1 LAVRHPHEPW
11 EVIVVNDWLVVLG
24 RLGLAWLFIDSGWGK
39 IAAYA
44 GTQQYMEAAGVPGI
58 LLPIVIAFELGG
70 GIAIVLGLFTRWV
83 ALALAVFSIVA
94 AVLFHLPHFADPMQ
108 AINVWKNV
116 AMAGGFC
123 VLAAHGAG
131 RYSLDARMGRP

>member
-1 LAVRHPHEPW
+1 M
-11 EVIVVNDWLVVLG
+11 NDWLVVLG
-24 RLGLAWLFIDSGWGK
+24 RLGLAWIFVISGWGK

-44 GTQQYMEAAGVPGI
+44 GSQQYMESAGVPGI
-58 LLPIVIAFELGG
+58 LLPLVIAIELGG
-70 GIAIVLGLFTRWV
+70 GIAIALGLFTRWV

-94 AVLFHLPHFADPMQ
+94 AILFHVPHMADQMQ

-116 AMAGGFC
+116 AIAGGFC

-131 RYSLDARMGRP
+131 RYSIDARMGRR

>member
-1 LAVRHPHEPW
+1 M
-11 EVIVVNDWLVVLG
+11 NDWLVVLG
-24 RLGLAWLFIDSGWGK
+24 RVGLAWLFIDSGWGK

-44 GTQQYMEAAGVPGI
+44 GTAQYMESAGVPGI
-58 LLPIVIAFELGG
+58 LLPLVIALEFGG

-83 ALALAVFSIVA
+83 ALALAVFSLA
-94 AVLFHLPHFADPMQ
+94 AAALFHLPHFADQMQ

-131 RYSLDARMGRP
+131 RYSLDARMGRR

>member
-1 LAVRHPHEPW
+1 
-11 EVIVVNDWLVVLG
+11 VNDWLVVLG
-24 RLGLAWLFIDSGWGK
+24 RLGLAWLFIDSGWSK
-39 IAAYA
+39 IAGYA
-44 GTQQYMEAAGVPGI
+44 GTQQYMEAAGVPGV
-58 LLPIVIAFELGG
+58 LLPIVIALELGG

-83 ALALAVFSIVA
+83 ALALAVFSIAA
-94 AVLFHLPHFADPMQ
+94 AVLFHLPHFDDPMQ

-131 RYSLDARMGRP
+131 RYSLDARMGRR

>member
-1 LAVRHPHEPW
+1 M
-11 EVIVVNDWLVVLG
+11 NDWLVVLG
-24 RLGLAWLFIDSGWGK
+24 RLGLAWLFIDSGWAK

-44 GTQQYMEAAGVPGI
+44 GSQQYLESGGLPGM
-58 LLPIVIAFELGG
+58 LLPLVIAIEVGG

-94 AVLFHLPHFADPMQ
+94 AVLFHLPHFSDPMQ
-108 AINVWKNV
+108 AIHVWKNV
-116 AMAGGFC
+116 SIAGGFC

-131 RYSLDARMGRP
+131 RYSVDARMGRR

>member
-1 LAVRHPHEPW
+1 M
-11 EVIVVNDWLVVLG
+11 NDWLVVLG
-24 RLGLAWLFIDSGWGK
+24 RVGLAWLFIDSCWGK

-44 GTQQYMEAAGVPGI
+44 GTAQYMESAGVPGI
-58 LLPIVIAFELGG
+58 LLPLVIALELGG

-83 ALALAVFSIVA
+83 ALALAVFSLA
-94 AVLFHLPHFADPMQ
+94 AAALFHLPHFADQMQ

-131 RYSLDARMGRP
+131 RYSLDARMGRR

>member
-1 LAVRHPHEPW
+1 M
-11 EVIVVNDWLVVLG
+11 NDWLVVLG
-24 RLGLAWLFIDSGWGK
+24 RVGLAWLFIDSGWGK

-44 GTQQYMEAAGVPGI
+44 GTAQYMESAGVPGI
-58 LLPIVIAFELGG
+58 LLPLVIALELGG

-83 ALALAVFSIVA
+83 ALALAVFSLA
-94 AVLFHLPHFADPMQ
+94 AAALFHLPHFADQMQ

-123 VLAAHGAG
+123 VLAAHGAA
-131 RYSLDARMGRP
+131 RYSLDARMGRR

>member
-1 LAVRHPHEPW
+1 
-11 EVIVVNDWLVVLG
+11 
-24 RLGLAWLFIDSGWGK
+24 
-39 IAAYA
+39 
-44 GTQQYMEAAGVPGI
+44 MEAAGVPGI
-58 LLPIVIAFELGG
+58 LLPVVIALELGG

-83 ALALAVFSIVA
+83 ALARAVFSIVA
-94 AVLFHLPHFADPMQ
+94 AVLFHLPHFAEPMQ